1 MLCQVERSV
10 LWLLYSSDDAAV
22 NLRRTASAHG
32 VGGERIVFARKMAK
46 PDHLAR
52 HALADV
58 FVDTLEY
65 AARTRVVQHI
75 QHGAYCAVNVC
86 NVLHTFGTADTHMHS
101 TGSYRFTVL
110 GLLRAESLAVTGFSP
125 TRSGNAT
132 AFRLERSAVRQR
144 SAALVCLFCADT
156 TRTRLRLTR
165 CGWACLC

>member
-1 MLCQVERSV
+1 VGSAAIRCLSFVQVERSV

-58 FVDTLEY
+58 FVDTLEC

-86 NVLHTFGTADTHMHS
+86 NVLHTLGTADTHMHI
-101 TGSYRFTVL
+101 TGRRLCSAYGAAGPVY
-110 GLLRAESLAVTGFSP
+110 SP
-125 TRSGNAT
+125 TRGRNAT
-132 AFRLERSAVRQR
+132 RFGTMIGLPRRSALLQQ
-144 SAALVCLFCADT
+144 C
-156 TRTRLRLTR
+156 LRLFVCPAQIQR
-165 CGWACLC
+165 AHDCD